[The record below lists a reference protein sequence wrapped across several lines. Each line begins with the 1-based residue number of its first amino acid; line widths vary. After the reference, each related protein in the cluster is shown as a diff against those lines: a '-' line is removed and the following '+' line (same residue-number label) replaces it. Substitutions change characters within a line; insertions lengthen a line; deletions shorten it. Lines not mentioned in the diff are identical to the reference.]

1 MENSFFLTCAKQRN
15 SALKH
20 WRVRPVAVVKCV
32 HDDAAWQGWQM
43 RTVSRPAEFLKRPFR
58 NGERFILDFGEEFVG
73 RLSLRLRS
81 SENFN
86 DSPVRLKLIFAESP
100 VEIGER
106 NRRYQGS
113 LSRAWIQEEI
123 VTLDDMPQLYK
134 LPRVYAMRYLY
145 FEVIA
150 TPGKLCVEEI
160 YFTAQSAVRDL
171 LPPQEQFDA
180 DEIQLDR
187 AAQRTLRNCMQ
198 EVVLDGPKRDR
209 RLWLGDLRLEAQVNA
224 VTFRNFDLFERCIYL
239 LAAFPHANGQI
250 PACIFDK
257 PHPYGCRCVLSDYSF
272 LFSDLLLLHYQET
285 GNRKLLEE
293 MYPLAKKQFDLFR
306 ADCRNTFSGGGIPK
320 TFIDWCN
327 FDRTVAGAGT
337 YLFSLRKLAAIAAI
351 LGQHSDRKAFERE
364 VAELVSALRAH
375 TFDPGKKLFVSGPK
389 REISWASQIW
399 MVLAETVTGDEAKE
413 LLARLEE
420 TPEAISPVTPYLH
433 HHLLAAY
440 DLAGEPEKLRRHLR
454 NYWGKMIQAG
464 MNVFPEVF
472 VPDNPRLTPYGN
484 DPRIN
489 SACHAWSCAPAYFL
503 RKKQSGQ

>member
-1 MENSFFLTCAKQRN
+1 MQQISINHAFLNQAEQ
-15 SALKH
+15 LKH
-20 WRVRPVAVVKCV
+20 KLETWRVRPAAVVKCV
-32 HDDAAWQGWQM
+32 RDDEAWQGWRM
-43 RTVSRPAEFLKRPFR
+43 LPAASPAEFLKRPFR

-73 RLSLRLRS
+73 RLSLRLCS

-106 NRRYQGS
+106 NRRYQGG

-150 TPGKLCVEEI
+150 TPGKLCIEEI

-171 LPPQEQFDA
+171 LPPLEQFDA

-187 AAQRTLRNCMQ
+187 AAQCTLRNCMQ

-224 VTFRNFDLFERCIYL
+224 VTFRKFDLFERCIYL

-272 LFSDLLLLHYQET
+272 LFSDLLLLHHQET
-285 GNRKLLEE
+285 GNRKLLET
-293 MYPLAKKQFDLFR
+293 MYPIAKKQFDLFR
-306 ADCRNTFSGGGIPK
+306 TDCRNSFSGGGIPN
-320 TFIDWCN
+320 TFIDWCQL
-327 FDRTVAGAGT
+327 DRTVAGAGT
-337 YLFSLRKLAAIAAI
+337 YLFSLRKLAAIASI
-351 LGQHSDRKAFERE
+351 LGQHTDRKAFERE
-364 VAELVSALRAH
+364 IAELVSALREHA
-375 TFDPGKKLFVSGPK
+375 FDHEKKLFVSGPK

-399 MVLAETVTGDEAKE
+399 MVLAETVTGDEARE

-454 NYWGKMIQAG
+454 SYWGKMIQAG

-503 RKKQSGQ
+503 RKK